1 MDLPWHVDEFAD
13 LFMVHKIMEITVKIL
28 ENFDPRE
35 LKLIA
40 K

>member
-1 MDLPWHVDEFAD
+1 MDESTS
-13 LFMVHKIMEITVKIL
+13 LFMVHKSIQITVKIL

-40 K
+40 KTV